1 MFVILAA
8 VHLRHTLIS
17 PRNHLPPSTKPHPRP
32 KMADRI
38 STPATPCSLRGRL
51 DLDLRSWH
59 EKYDGVVRP
68 GPDEVTFI
76 TAQAW
81 KDIYGHGHLQ
91 LPKVQ
96 ISTINGKNIFAT
108 NDVDHARF
116 RKALSH
122 AFSAKGLQAQECL
135 VTRYIDKRIER
146 LKGFTESGTA
156 ADMGKW

>member
-1 MFVILAA
+1 
-8 VHLRHTLIS
+8 
-17 PRNHLPPSTKPHPRP
+17 
-32 KMADRI
+32 MADRI

-122 AFSAKGLQAQECL
+122 AFSA
-135 VTRYIDKRIER
+135 RYIDKRIER